1 METKNIQTFMNSYS
15 VKMIIISGLAILL
28 LIPSFLI
35 QEIISERIGL
45 SEQVKTELYSQWGGK
60 QVVAGPVLNVPFTYQ
75 EQKENSQGTI
85 ERHGIAHFL
94 PETLNT
100 DGYLKPE
107 IRYRGIYKVVVYE
120 SKLKIKG
127 SFVQPDVSQFDVPGA
142 VYNWEA
148 AYFTI
153 GVSDMRGI
161 KNLPELKI
169 NNQNYKVEPGV
180 ADTDIFQ
187 SGITIKADSAD
198 LTKPM
203 DFEIDLVLNGSA
215 DLSVE
220 PLGKTSEVSIKS
232 NWAQP
237 SFTGGFLPE
246 KREITKDGFSAQWLV
261 THLNRNYPQ
270 QWVDRK
276 YNTHETSLGVELLIP
291 IDHYQKA
298 MRSVKYAILFIA
310 LNFIIFI
317 FIEMKSKTRIHPFQ
331 YTLVAFALLIFYALL
346 TSISEQTGFNAAF
359 LISATAVTSLISWY
373 SYSILKNTR
382 SVAWVTLLQ
391 VGLYTFLFTILQL
404 QDYALLVGSIGLF
417 IILAIIMRAS
427 QQIKWYSEA

>member
-85 ERHGIAHFL
+85 ERQGIAHFL
-94 PETLNT
+94 PETLHT
-100 DGYLKPE
+100 EGYLKPE

-120 SKLKIKG
+120 SKLKMKG
-127 SFVQPDVSQFDVPGA
+127 SFTRPDVSQLDVPGGM
-142 VYNWEA
+142 YHWEG

-169 NNQNYKVEPGV
+169 NNQSYKVEPGV

-220 PLGKTSEVSIKS
+220 PLGKTSEVTIKS

-246 KREITKDGFSAQWLV
+246 KREVTKDGFSAQWLV

-276 YNTHETSLGVELLIP
+276 YNTHEASLGVELLIP

-359 LISATAVTSLISWY
+359 LISALAVTSLISWY
-373 SYSILKNTR
+373 SYTILKNTK
-382 SVAWVTLLQ
+382 SVIWVTLLQ
-391 VGLYTFLFTILQL
+391 VGLYAFLFTILQL

-427 QQIKWYSEA
+427 QHIKWYSEA

>member
-1 METKNIQTFMNSYS
+1 METKNIQSFMNSYS

-28 LIPSFLI
+28 LIPSFFI
-35 QEIISERIGL
+35 QEIIAERIGL
-45 SEQVKTELYSQWGGK
+45 SEQVKHELYSQWGGK
-60 QVVAGPVLNVPFTYQ
+60 QVIAGPVLNVPFTYQ

-94 PETLNT
+94 PESLKTEGT
-100 DGYLKPE
+100 LKPE

-120 SKLKIKG
+120 SNLKMKG
-127 SFVQPDVSQFDVPGA
+127 SFVQPDVSQLDVPGG
-142 VYNWEA
+142 VYNWEG

-161 KNLPELKI
+161 KNLPELRI
-169 NNQNYKVEPGV
+169 NNQNHKVEPGV
-180 ADTDIFQ
+180 ADTDLFQ

-232 NWAQP
+232 SWAQP

-276 YNTHETSLGVELLIP
+276 FNTHEASLGVELLIP

-331 YTLVAFALLIFYALL
+331 YALVAFALLIFYALL
-346 TSISEQTGFNAAF
+346 TSISEQTGFNVAF
-359 LISATAVTSLISWY
+359 LISALAVTSLISWY

-427 QQIKWYSEA
+427 QHIKWYSEA

>member
-1 METKNIQTFMNSYS
+1 METKNIQSFMNSYS

-45 SEQVKTELYSQWGGK
+45 SEQVKNELYSQWGGK
-60 QVVAGPVLNVPFTYQ
+60 QVIAGPVLNVPFTYQ
-75 EQKENSQGTI
+75 EQKENSQGI
-85 ERHGIAHFL
+85 VERHGIAHFL
-94 PETLNT
+94 PETLKT
-100 DGYLKPE
+100 EGTLKPE

-120 SKLKIKG
+120 SQLKMKG
-127 SFVQPDVSQFDVPGA
+127 SFTQPEVSQLDVPGS
-142 VYNWEA
+142 VYNWEG

-169 NNQNYKVEPGV
+169 NSQNYKVEPGV
-180 ADTDIFQ
+180 ADTDLFQ
-187 SGITIKADSAD
+187 SGITIKANAAD

-220 PLGKTSEVSIKS
+220 PLGKTSEVAIKS

-246 KREITKDGFSAQWLV
+246 KREVTKDGFSAQWLV
-261 THLNRNYPQ
+261 THLNRNFPQ

-276 YNTHETSLGVELLIP
+276 YNTHEASLGVELLIP

-331 YTLVAFALLIFYALL
+331 YALVAFALLIFYALL
-346 TSISEQTGFNAAF
+346 TSISEQTGFNVAF
-359 LISATAVTSLISWY
+359 LISALAVTTLISWY

-427 QQIKWYSEA
+427 QQIKWYSES